1 MSHHRFLPAVRLTM
15 SVSALCLIAS
25 TWPLWTGS
33 SSFPQVP
40 FFESLCGIGPWAD
53 TLSLA
58 LVLTGTVGTFFGAAT
73 SLRSPVDQKAEPF
86 DRTARRLEMA
96 GPWILAVGLCFA
108 MLLNQHRLQP
118 WAWHFLLI
126 APLLARRA
134 SSLEQIVPRRF
145 DFYGILGL
153 TISLYLFSAISK
165 CDQTFTQS
173 YGRQFLEALLNIFG
187 ASSRFW
193 SESARTNGAAMFPL
207 GEIVVAFLILPPKTR
222 LAGLL
227 LSVVMHV
234 FLLLAVGPFGLNHQ
248 PGVLIWNVYFI
259 AQNLLLW
266 VRIRTLSPEDVNEN
280 FRVPT
285 ASTSASNQQA
295 MTSRLGL
302 IPSVFASMILLI
314 AILLPAL
321 RFAGL
326 CDPWPA
332 WAVYASQPE
341 RVTILINEPAAS
353 ELPDE
358 LRRFLRPRRIND
370 GRVFFRADLWSI
382 AETGAPIFPGARFP
396 VAIARALNARPE
408 LRGKVDLVLESPA
421 GWWNGEREAD
431 EYVGQNGIDAAS
443 KLFWLNTKTRQQ
455 NNAPAMP

>member
-1 MSHHRFLPAVRLTM
+1 MSL
-15 SVSALCLIAS
+15 SVMCLIAS

-58 LVLTGTVGTFFGAAT
+58 LVLAGAVGTFFGAAA
-73 SLRSPVDQKAEPF
+73 SLRSPVDRKADSFAQKAH
-86 DRTARRLEMA
+86 RLEMA
-96 GPWILAVGLCFA
+96 GPWILAVGLFFA
-108 MLLNQHRLQP
+108 VLLNQHRLQP

-126 APLLARRA
+126 APLLARKA
-134 SSLEQIVPRRF
+134 SWLVQVVPRRF
-145 DFYGILGL
+145 DFYGILGF

-173 YGRQFLEALLNIFG
+173 FGRQFLEALLNIFG

-193 SESARTNGAAMFPL
+193 SESARTNGAALFPL
-207 GEIVVAFLILPPKTR
+207 GEIVVAVLIFLPKTR

-248 PGVLIWNVYFI
+248 PGVLIWNGYFI

-266 VRIRTLSPEDVNEN
+266 GRIRALSPEGLKET

-285 ASTSASNQQA
+285 VSTSASNQLPG
-295 MTSRLGL
+295 TSRVGL
-302 IPSVFASMILLI
+302 IPSVFASMILFA
-314 AILLPAL
+314 AILLPPL

-341 RVTILINEPAAS
+341 RVTILFNEPAAS
-353 ELPDE
+353 EMSDE
-358 LRRFLRPRRIND
+358 LRRFLRPRRLND

-382 AETGAPIFPGARFP
+382 AETGAPIYPGARFP

-408 LRGKVDLVLESPA
+408 LRGTVALVLEGPA
-421 GWWNGEREAD
+421 EWWSGERESD
-431 EYVGQNGIDAAS
+431 EYAGQSGIETAS
-443 KLFWLNTKTRQQ
+443 ALFWLNTKTRRR
-455 NNAPAMP
+455 NNATAMP

>member
-1 MSHHRFLPAVRLTM
+1 
-15 SVSALCLIAS
+15 
-25 TWPLWTGS
+25 
-33 SSFPQVP
+33 
-40 FFESLCGIGPWAD
+40 
-53 TLSLA
+53 
-58 LVLTGTVGTFFGAAT
+58 
-73 SLRSPVDQKAEPF
+73 
-86 DRTARRLEMA
+86 MA

-126 APLLARRA
+126 TPLLARKA
-134 SSLEQIVPRRF
+134 SWLEQVVPRRF
-145 DFYGILGL
+145 DLYGILGF

-173 YGRQFLEALLNIFG
+173 YGRQFLEALLNIVG

-266 VRIRTLSPEDVNEN
+266 GRIRALSPEDLTER
-280 FRVPT
+280 FRLPT
-285 ASTSASNQQA
+285 DSGSNQLT

-302 IPSVFASMILLI
+302 IPSVVASMILLV
-314 AILLPAL
+314 AILLPPL

-358 LRRFLRPRRIND
+358 LRRFLRPRRLND

-382 AETGAPIFPGARFP
+382 AETGAPIYPGARFP

-421 GWWNGEREAD
+421 EWWIGERDSD
-431 EYVGQNGIDAAS
+431 EYAGQSGIDAAS
-443 KLFWLNTKTRQQ
+443 KLFRLNTKTRQQ
-455 NNAPAMP
+455 

>member
-15 SVSALCLIAS
+15 SISVLCLIAS

-58 LVLTGTVGTFFGAAT
+58 LVLTGAVSTLFGAAA
-73 SLRSPVDQKAEPF
+73 SLRSPVDWKAESF
-86 DRTARRLEMA
+86 ERKAHRLEMA

-126 APLLARRA
+126 TPLLARKA
-134 SSLEQIVPRRF
+134 SWLEQVVPRRF
-145 DFYGILGL
+145 DLYGILGF

-173 YGRQFLEALLNIFG
+173 YGRQFLEALLNIVG

-193 SESARTNGAAMFPL
+193 SESARTNGAALFPL
-207 GEIVVAFLILPPKTR
+207 GEIVVAFLIVLPKTR

-266 VRIRTLSPEDVNEN
+266 GRIRALSPEDLTER
-280 FRVPT
+280 FRLPT
-285 ASTSASNQQA
+285 DSGSNQLT

-302 IPSVFASMILLI
+302 IPSVVASMILLV
-314 AILLPAL
+314 AILLPPL

-358 LRRFLRPRRIND
+358 LRRFLRPRRLND

-382 AETGAPIFPGARFP
+382 AETGAPIYPGARFP

-421 GWWNGEREAD
+421 EWWIGERDSD
-431 EYVGQNGIDAAS
+431 EYAGQSGIDAAS
-443 KLFWLNTKTRQQ
+443 KLFRLNTKTRQQ
-455 NNAPAMP
+455 